1 MHIRAWRLGCGECVV
16 SNPVTP
22 TMHPIHERYLINGRR
37 EILALTKKDS
47 DHI

>member
-1 MHIRAWRLGCGECVV
+1 MLAARVWRVRVCVV

-22 TMHPIHERYLINGRR
+22 TMHPIHERYLING
-37 EILALTKKDS
+37 ETKNSGHNQKDN